1 VTTLAEVIEGLAS
14 QLASIP
20 TLTVYDHVPGHCNF
34 PAAIIV
40 PPTIP
45 DYRDDL
51 DDGSYTALFEVPV
64 LVGSAIAEN
73 QRTLVPFLD
82 PRSPTSIF
90 QAVEGDR
97 TLGGLN
103 VDALVSGSPRRLTFD
118 EVAAYKAWGQ
128 MVAIVVSIS

>member
-1 VTTLAEVIEGLAS
+1 MTTLIEVIAGLKGRIDT
-14 QLASIP
+14 IP

-51 DDGSYTALFEVPV
+51 DEGSFIALFEVPV
-64 LVGSAIAEN
+64 LVGAAIAEN
-73 QRTLVPFLD
+73 QVTLIPFLD

-90 QAVEGDR
+90 RAVESDR

-103 VDALVSGSPRRLTFD
+103 VDALVTGSPRRLTFD

-128 MVAIVVSIS
+128 MVAVTVSIS